1 MVYKRKICPP
11 KHTIIHV
18 YKFLFRWVERSL
30 TSLRIPSLDQETEED
45 NKNQVG
51 KKEEENVEKAD
62 VEKGKEEKTEGKPAK
77 LVRPIILILLFL
89 IMLLLLLAAGLVIL
103 LKKEASSISS
113 SQLTV
118 SPTSQSSFKPQK
130 EEDST
135 EAPSPSQSSITSS
148 ATYMDSSTPRIPVA
162 QGTTYFPDPPPRAG
176 SRLIL

>member
-30 TSLRIPSLDQETEED
+30 TSLRIPSLDQEPED
-45 NKNQVG
+45 NRNQVG

-62 VEKGKEEKTEGKPAK
+62 VEKRKEEKTEGKSAK
-77 LVRPIILILLFL
+77 SVKPIILVLLFH

-103 LKKEASSISS
+103 LKKEASSKSS

-118 SPTSQSSFKPQK
+118 SLTSQSSFKPQK